1 MFIFDLE
8 FAIILQIPLI
18 SLKSFWISISI
29 FIRKLWGKKP
39 QNNLCS
45 RQSIVPLYYLKF
57 ILIYYRCG
65 ISNYKD
71 TTHRN
76 FILCLMFSSNFGIW
90 SHFSLI
96 NKNVT
101 RWRHNWTILL
111 HPIYASLQHKFSD
124 LCFKKH
130 KISKGSSVFHER
142 METVLIWWRFRR
154 ITSYLLYEINN
165 VCIFL
170 HKIEGINDLR

>member
-1 MFIFDLE
+1 MIWKMKTSIGSFFRFSFQTTPAPVIL
-8 FAIILQIPLI
+8 IIED
-18 SLKSFWISISI
+18 
-29 FIRKLWGKKP
+29 
-39 QNNLCS
+39 
-45 RQSIVPLYYLKF
+45 PLYYLKF

-101 RWRHNWTILL
+101 RWRHNRTILL

-130 KISKGSSVFHER
+130 KISKSSSVFHER

-154 ITSYLLYEINN
+154 ITSYLLGMWNKYYL
-165 VCIFL
+165 VL
-170 HKIEGINDLR
+170 HYD